1 MIKQIIVLL
10 GGRKFLQQSKSGDMT
25 PPKHPEELLPAKHPP
40 HLHALQ
46 AHEKH
51 PYEADVPKLGTPAP
65 ATCLTRTHRRCLRG
79 GCFAGREDYHE
90 EASPL
95 TAPCLPCL
103 VENVL
108 PKGKI
113 TTRRHLRSPLPCLP
127 YSVADVFPEGKSA
140 PQKSLRQS
148 DISTGTSVP
157 VGKVPRGATPAA
169 EGTRFIVK
177 GQRTAT

>member
-90 EASPL
+90 EA
-95 TAPCLPCL
+95 
-103 VENVL
+103 
-108 PKGKI
+108 
-113 TTRRHLRSPLPCLP
+113 PLPARHVFREVETGQVEDETICAKGPPGECL
-127 YSVADVFPEGKSA
+127 
-140 PQKSLRQS
+140 
-148 DISTGTSVP
+148 
-157 VGKVPRGATPAA
+157 
-169 EGTRFIVK
+169 
-177 GQRTAT
+177 

>member
-10 GGRKFLQQSKSGDMT
+10 VGRKFLQQSKSGDMT

-65 ATCLTRTHRRCLRG
+65 ATCLPRTLRRCLRG

-90 EASPL
+90 EAPPL
-95 TAPCLPCL
+95 TTHSLPCL
-103 VENVL
+103 
-108 PKGKI
+108 
-113 TTRRHLRSPLPCLP
+113 
-127 YSVADVFPEGKSA
+127 VADVFPEGKSA
-140 PQKSLRQS
+140 PQKSLRRG
-148 DISTGTSVP
+148 DISTRTSVP
-157 VGKVPRGATPAA
+157 VGKVPRGSAPACPPCFPA
-169 EGTRFIVK
+169 GRD
-177 GQRTAT
+177 RTGGRRDYLLKRPAR